1 MSQTCNI
8 YQINNI
14 LSLLLID
21 IYDFCFFVFFF
32 SQDILYYHEYHKMKH
47 FNHNINKRISNIL
60 QNKSNSLMGIFNEI
74 QRIRYIHFC
83 TSFRAKH
90 INDKTNK
97 QIDYYIAI
105 RIVQSRVINDSSPL
119 NMCTL
124 TILDIH

>member
-21 IYDFCFFVFFF
+21 IYDFWFLVFFF

-105 RIVQSRVINDSSPL
+105 RIVQSRVINDY
-119 NMCTL
+119 
-124 TILDIH
+124 I

>member
-21 IYDFCFFVFFF
+21 IYDFWFLVFFF

-97 QIDYYIAI
+97 QID
-105 RIVQSRVINDSSPL
+105 
-119 NMCTL
+119 
-124 TILDIH
+124 